1 MIDFDK
7 MIENHLWREQ
17 FPKKVGRY
25 YPSEIGKCMR
35 KLFYSYK
42 YPQKV
47 EPKLLKIFELGNIL
61 HGFIVDV
68 LKSDKNPE
76 VKLLETELPIKL
88 QEKDFLISGR
98 VDDLL
103 LVNASGKKL
112 LVEVKSCKD
121 VSYIDKP
128 QNHHAVQLQLYMHA
142 CSVHNGVILYIDK
155 NTLET
160 KTFFI
165 EYDESWSRQLIE
177 RFRALHG
184 FLTTN
189 NLPKAEAKMLD
200 DMEWMCRD
208 CEYKGKCEKEEV

>member
-17 FPKKVGRY
+17 FPKKIGRY

-42 YPQKV
+42 YPQEVDKR
-47 EPKLLKIFELGNIL
+47 LLKIFEIGNIL
-61 HGFIVDV
+61 HGFVVEVFKSERNPDV
-68 LKSDKNPE
+68 TLLK
-76 VKLLETELPIKL
+76 TEMPIKL
-88 QEKDFLISGR
+88 EEKGFLISGR

-103 LVNASGKKL
+103 LIKASGKEL

-121 VSYIDKP
+121 VSFLEKP

-142 CSVHNGVILYIDK
+142 TNVHNGVILYIDK

-165 EYDESWSRQLIE
+165 EYDESWSGQLIE
-177 RFRALHG
+177 RFRALHKL
-184 FLTTN
+184 LTAN
-189 NLPKAEAKMLD
+189 SLPKAEAKMLD

-208 CEYKGKCEKEEV
+208 CEYKEKCEKGEV